1 MVGARGKTERKLASP
16 TQNQSSPAQYFHS
29 HPGRATFGG
38 DTFFPAKMYKLISR
52 HHGAHTPQHEDTHP
66 RYILPGTTLSC
77 TCRETH
83 SQKPSPR
90 GAQPIAASA
99 LCHLV
104 LERRGPHP
112 EPPTQG
118 QPDWREGPGPSWP
131 EGELVCRASE
141 GREEAQ
147 PGWDEVFA
155 EEGHLVRR

>member
-1 MVGARGKTERKLASP
+1 MV
-16 TQNQSSPAQYFHS
+16 
-29 HPGRATFGG
+29 
-38 DTFFPAKMYKLISR
+38 
-52 HHGAHTPQHEDTHP
+52 HP

-77 TCRETH
+77 TYRETH

-90 GAQPIAASA
+90 GAQPIAAPA

-131 EGELVCRASE
+131 EGELVCSARE